1 MPYDYSQL
9 FTGENALTN
18 TWLDIYDESQALPQN
33 LLNIL
38 KRTVLLPHDFYEL
51 AAVYFLLPS
60 ALCRTIPY
68 LFLFG
73 QSGSGKSITA
83 KLASYL
89 HGIDINSSSDTFA
102 GIRNS
107 LDKRRYGWVEVPFE
121 EKGKRTWNKYVEV
134 NTCMVWDDIDASI
147 FTNSPDLYRLFKFGY
162 DRSTDKITISSKE
175 IGQNLEFHCF
185 CPKIFSSISPLH
197 LDSRFQELKRRL
209 IVISFKRVE
218 ELSNERL
225 SQLGITKDDYHT
237 KLIDIDTYDWKGFNR
252 EFKEFWDLSMAGIF
266 VNVRTELSKTVRGL
280 TSQQRAIS
288 LDLMAC
294 GIATGIWN
302 DETEAVGK
310 LKAYWSWFKQ
320 ETETNAGLS
329 QLLSEYI
336 KTESKNAD
344 KAKTDLMISSVRL
357 RSQVDM
363 WVAQAWLYERPKAKS
378 INEIMLDLGMRLQK
392 GIWRKG

>member
-9 FTGENALTN
+9 FTGENALVN
-18 TWLDIYDESQALPQN
+18 TWQEVYDENLSLPEN

-38 KRTVLLPHDFYEL
+38 KRIVLLPQDFYDII
-51 AAVYFLLPS
+51 AVYYLLPS
-60 ALCRTIPY
+60 ALCSTIPY

-73 QSGSGKSITA
+73 QSGSGKSVTA
-83 KLASYL
+83 ELAGHL
-89 HGIDINSSSDTFA
+89 HGVDINSSSDTFA
-102 GIRNS
+102 GIRND
-107 LDKRRYGWVEVPFE
+107 LDKRRYGWIEVPFGE
-121 EKGKRTWNKYVEV
+121 EDKRTWNKNVEI
-134 NTCMVWDDIDASI
+134 NTFMVWEDIDANTFI
-147 FTNSPDLYRLFKFGY
+147 NKPDIYRMFKFGY
-162 DRSTDKITISSKE
+162 NRNTDKITISSKD

-209 IVISFKRVE
+209 IVIPFKRVE
-218 ELSNERL
+218 ELSDERL
-225 SQLGITKDDYHT
+225 AQLGVTRDNYSQS
-237 KLIDIDTYDWKGFNR
+237 LIDFYAYNWKGFSQV
-252 EFKEFWDLSMAGIF
+252 FKEFWDLSMAGIF

-310 LKAYWSWFKQ
+310 LKAYWRWFKQ

>member
-89 HGIDINSSSDTFA
+89 HGVDINSSSDTFA

-107 LDKRRYGWVEVPFE
+107 LDKRRYGWVEVPFGE
-121 EKGKRTWNKYVEV
+121 EDKRTWNKNVEI

-209 IVISFKRVE
+209 IVIPFKRVE